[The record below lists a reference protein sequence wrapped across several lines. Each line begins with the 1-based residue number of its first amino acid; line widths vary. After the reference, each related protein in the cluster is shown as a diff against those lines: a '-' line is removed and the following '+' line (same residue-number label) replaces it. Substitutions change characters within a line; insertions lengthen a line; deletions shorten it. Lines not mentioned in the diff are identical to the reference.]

1 MLPNWLLGK
10 SKSKLQEILGGGGG
24 GTDYTAGDGI
34 DISNGVISFD
44 PATTPA
50 IDPSKIDGLDD
61 DLAALAPKTAISNPN
76 ILHNPWFT
84 VNQRGITSVTE
95 SHKYIADRWRTY
107 TTLATFEVS
116 RDSNGCIVIDNTFGS
131 EGIALYQ
138 KRTTTY
144 LNSLVGR
151 KLTASVLLS
160 DGTIYSGTAVFDGTN
175 RTNYYENDSLI
186 LYAPAISNYQ
196 ILCVAVKPGASVT
209 IKALKLEVG
218 EISTLHLDPRPE
230 YAIELAKCQ
239 RYFQRIAGETRIAF
253 GMASTSTTLQVQ
265 FTIAS
270 QMRTS
275 PTISG
280 SLKYGRASSSSIIG
294 TIGINGLHESI
305 CDLLLNDSNATFT
318 IGDMY
323 SIYIPNGGYL
333 DFNAEL

>member
-218 EISTLHLDPRPE
+218 EISTLHLDSRPE
-230 YAIELAKCQ
+230 YALELAKCQ
-239 RYFQRIAGETRIAF
+239 RYFQRISGSNNDYLGLAYF
-253 GMASTSTTLQVQ
+253 LSTTDAYICLA
-265 FTIAS
+265 IPS
-270 QMRTS
+270 LMRTT
-275 PTISG
+275 PTLTYNGNFKIVGGHAISAISLLNLTG
-280 SLKYGRASSSSIIG
+280 NLASLKCVSSGLSPSSLARIHFS
-294 TIGINGLHESI
+294 TNG
-305 CDLLLNDSNATFT
+305 
-318 IGDMY
+318 
-323 SIYIPNGGYL
+323 YI
-333 DFNAEL
+333 DFDAEL